1 MRRKIIK
8 QGHSTH
14 TITLPAKWVKKYGLK
29 GGDEIN
35 VEQNDNSLVIS
46 TEKGYATKSIKL
58 NISGLDPMIRR
69 TIAAA
74 YKSGYDD
81 INVTFENSN
90 ELKQVQKIMSDSC
103 IGLAI
108 VNEGK
113 KNVSIKKITHA
124 VYEEFDTLFRR
135 TFLFLL
141 AMGDDLL
148 DASKREN
155 IDDIKSITLRDVN
168 INKFTD
174 FCRRILNKK
183 GYTPVN
189 KTTTIYYITEELE
202 KIGDLYNDIAH
213 HLTKKPMKLSK
224 DIIKHFEET
233 NKYLKSFYD
242 LFYKFE
248 LKKMVEFGKK
258 KTDFHCKS
266 EELFEKLK
274 KEELKILFHLCTIVE
289 VIYNMLGGL
298 IIYKL

>member
-1 MRRKIIK
+1 
-8 QGHSTH
+8 
-14 TITLPAKWVKKYGLK
+14 
-29 GGDEIN
+29 
-35 VEQNDNSLVIS
+35 
-46 TEKGYATKSIKL
+46 
-58 NISGLDPMIRR
+58 
-69 TIAAA
+69 
-74 YKSGYDD
+74 
-81 INVTFENSN
+81 
-90 ELKQVQKIMSDSC
+90 
-103 IGLAI
+103 
-108 VNEGK
+108 
-113 KNVSIKKITHA
+113 
-124 VYEEFDTLFRR
+124 
-135 TFLFLL
+135 LFLL